1 MTRIFISYRR
11 ADSEGY
17 VGRLYDQLVTYYDRS
32 EVFLDVAAITPG
44 ADFSDAIDAAIASCT
59 ALLAVIGPQWLTVS
73 GSHGRRLDD
82 PDDFVRREIAAA
94 LRHNLLVIPVL
105 IQRAEMPAARDLPD
119 PLKPLARCNA
129 IEISHDRFAF
139 DVERLVS
146 ALGGAHGTVVVMGPM
161 DSASKILGLTVTMGL
176 FPLKVMI
183 DRRTAA
189 TLTEKGTTAIQAEAG
204 THTLQLISGSWQR
217 TQSNTLSFDLKGGQ
231 RRVVS
236 FGTRYSSAPGGRSQL
251 VVTLG
256 TWDITG
262 QP

>member
-17 VGRLYDQLVTYYDRS
+17 VGRLYDQLITYYDQG

-44 ADFSDAIDAAIASCT
+44 ADFADAIDDAIASCT

-73 GSHGRRLDD
+73 GSHGRRLDE

-105 IQRAEMPAARDLPD
+105 IQRAEMPAASHLPD

-129 IEISHDRFAF
+129 IELSHDRFAF
-139 DVERLVS
+139 DVERLVT

-161 DSASKILGLTVTMGL
+161 DSAAKVLGLSATMGL
-176 FPLKVMI
+176 FPLKVLI
-183 DRRTAA
+183 DRQTAA
-189 TLTEKGTTAIQAEAG
+189 TLTEKGATALQVGAG
-204 THTLQLISGSWQR
+204 KHTLQLVSGSWQR
-217 TQSNTLSFDLKGGQ
+217 TQSNTLNFELKGGQ
-231 RRVVS
+231 RQVVS
-236 FGTRYSSAPGGRSQL
+236 FGTRYNSTPGGRSQL

-256 TWDITG
+256 VWDITG
-262 QP
+262 GT